1 MAEGKFIAY
10 YRVSTAK
17 QGQSGLGLE
26 AQREAVRAY
35 LAGKGWP
42 PLAEFVEVE
51 SGRRNDRPQL
61 QAALAACRS
70 RGAVLVVARLDRLAR
85 NAGFLLTLRDAGVE
99 FIAVD
104 LPHANRLTVGI
115 MALVAEEE
123 ARAISAR
130 TKAALEAARAR
141 GVKLGGP
148 VNGTPDHMRAI
159 GAVGVEAVRAAAD
172 MRAGRLA
179 ETVAAIQAEGITT
192 LRGIADRLN
201 REGYE
206 TPRGGVWTAT
216 QAGRLLARLGM
227 GLAPTSG
234 AA

>member
-192 LRGIADRLN
+192 LKGIADRLN

-216 QAGRLLARLGM
+216 QAGRLLARLGT
-227 GLAPTSG
+227 GPAPASG
-234 AA
+234 AV